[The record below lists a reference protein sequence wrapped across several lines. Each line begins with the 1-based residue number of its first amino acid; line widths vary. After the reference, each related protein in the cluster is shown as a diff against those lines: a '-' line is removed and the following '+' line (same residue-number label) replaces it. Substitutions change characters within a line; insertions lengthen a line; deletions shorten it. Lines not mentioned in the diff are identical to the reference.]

1 VPEGFVPLAS
11 LLRGEEKGKKDR
23 VPVEPA
29 IAVAATPPPADVS
42 SPNAHENTIAE
53 LVRMRLFAL
62 EAFERGVESM
72 LASFGRDVLARELA
86 MAPAD
91 LSALAS
97 QALAAFHR
105 DEPIRLVLSP
115 ADAARTSSPLPQ
127 RVDPSLQAGDL
138 VVEVAAGAFESPLAF
153 RLSSTVDASLASAL
167 GRSA

>member
-11 LLRGEEKGKKDR
+11 LLRGDETREKDR
-23 VPVEPA
+23 MPAEPA
-29 IAVAATPPPADVS
+29 STAAVAPTSAHVPS
-42 SPNAHENTIAE
+42 SNAHENTIAE

-62 EAFERGVESM
+62 EAFERGVESL
-72 LASFGRDVLARELA
+72 LASFARDVLARELA
-86 MAPAD
+86 IAPAD
-91 LSALAS
+91 LRALAS

-105 DEPIRLVLSP
+105 DEPIRLVVAP
-115 ADAARTSSPLPQ
+115 ADAARITSPLPL

-153 RLSSTVDASLASAL
+153 RFSSSVDANLAYAL